1 MNTKLIV
8 MNLVGGVAWLLLGI
22 ALYPSH
28 FTQQSLNVPLS
39 AILLYAMIAL
49 VPLKTAFVLY
59 KKNKFKQNLI
69 AQAFNYALIIFFVFS
84 YIGIVLTEKSMFTKM
99 FDLPL
104 FISLFVIVIPSFI
117 NLRALKQLRN

>member
-84 YIGIVLTEKSMFTKM
+84 YIGIVLTEKSLFTKM